1 MPNQLY
7 NFDLLIAN
15 SGGDIEFIEKMIQ
28 LFIEKTPFQ
37 VHRINQGL
45 LTKNHDEI
53 KAASHKLLSSVE
65 ILKAESLIS
74 LLREIEKLAIEKE
87 DFKKISTK
95 TKQLEKNINV
105 LIKELEQLDFQSL

>member
-15 SGGDIEFIEKMIQ
+15 SAGDIEFIEKMIH
-28 LFIEKTPFQ
+28 LFIEKTPLQ
-37 VHRINQGL
+37 MLRINQGL
-45 LTKNHDEI
+45 LTNNHDEI

-74 LLREIEKLAIEKE
+74 LVREIEKLAIEKQ
-87 DFKKISTK
+87 DIKKISTK
-95 TKQLEKNINV
+95 SKLLEKN
-105 LIKELEQLDFQSL
+105 LTALLKELEQVDFQSL